1 MKQKSGSF
9 GAFFRSVMGDEKR
22 QKITIPLLAILLSL
36 LAGAIVFL
44 LLGKNPLTGYISFL
58 RGSGLVPKA
67 NYAAHKNM
75 LTDFMSFVNAW
86 TPMLFA
92 SLAVAV
98 AMRSGLFNIGVS
110 GQMLLSGL
118 VATISIGY
126 SGLPSVLA
134 KPLVLIICAFT
145 GALVAAII
153 GFLKYKW
160 NISEV
165 VSSIMFNYIIRY
177 GVSFCVKL
185 QKYADPKTRQS
196 KAILPSARLSLMD
209 TELFGLKI
217 DIPLGIILAL
227 IAVFLI
233 RFLFDKTKLGFEF
246 RAIGANP
253 NAAKYAGINVGR
265 NLVASMAIS
274 GALAGLAGATYFLGY
289 VGSIQPDTLIST
301 GFDAIAVCVLGNST
315 PLGILLSSFFIS
327 VIDKGSTYMSSS
339 VGVRQEIGALIK
351 GLILLFSACSAYFS
365 YLIERSRQKAMEAA
379 GSVQTGK
386 EEERV

>member
-9 GAFFRSVMGDEKR
+9 SAFFRKVMGDEKR

-36 LAGAIVFL
+36 LAGAIIFL

-58 RGSGLVPKA
+58 RGSGLVPKV

-110 GQMLLSGL
+110 GQMLLAGL

-126 SGLPSVLA
+126 SELPAVLA
-134 KPLVLIICAFT
+134 KPLVLIICALT
-145 GALVAAII
+145 GAFVAALI

-185 QKYADPKTRQS
+185 QKFADPKTRQS
-196 KAILPSARLSLMD
+196 KAVSAASRLSLMD
-209 TELFGLKI
+209 TEVLGLKI

-227 IAVFLI
+227 ITVFLI
-233 RFLFDKTKLGFEF
+233 RFLFDKMKLGFEF

-253 NAAKYAGINVGR
+253 KAAKYAGINVGR

-315 PLGILLSSFFIS
+315 PMGILLSSFFIS

-365 YLIERSRQKAMEAA
+365 YLIERSCQKALESAN
-379 GSVQTGK
+379 SVQTGK

>member
-1 MKQKSGSF
+1 MKQKSGNI
-9 GAFFRSVMGDEKR
+9 GAVFRSLMGDEKR

-44 LLGKNPLTGYISFL
+44 LLGKNPLTGYVSFL

-75 LTDFMSFVNAW
+75 FTDFMSFVNAW

-110 GQMLLSGL
+110 GQMLFAGL
-118 VATISIGY
+118 AATLTVGY
-126 SGLPSVLA
+126 SGLPAAVA
-134 KPLVLIICAFT
+134 KPLVLIICAVT
-145 GALVAAII
+145 GALVASLI

-165 VSSIMFNYIIRY
+165 VSSIMLNYIIRY
-177 GVSFCVKL
+177 WVSFCVKL
-185 QKYADPKTRQS
+185 PGISDPKTRQS
-196 KAILPSARLSLMD
+196 MPINPNARLSLMD
-209 TELFGLKI
+209 TEIFGLKI

-227 IAVFLI
+227 AAVFLI
-233 RFLFDKTKLGFEF
+233 RFLFDKMRLGFEF

-253 NAAKYAGINVGR
+253 KAAKYAGINVGR

-351 GLILLFSACSAYFS
+351 GLILLFSACGAYFS
-365 YLIERSRQKAMEAA
+365 YLIERSRQKALESA
-379 GSVQTGK
+379 GVTQSGK

>member
-1 MKQKSGSF
+1 MKQKSSSI
-9 GAFFRSVMGDEKR
+9 GAVFRSLMGDEKR

-44 LLGKNPLTGYISFL
+44 LLGKNPLTGYVSFL

-75 LTDFMSFVNAW
+75 FTDFMSFVNAW

-110 GQMLLSGL
+110 GQMLLAGL
-118 VATISIGY
+118 AATLTVGY
-126 SGLPSVLA
+126 SGLPAAVA
-134 KPLVLIICAFT
+134 KPLVLIICAVT
-145 GALVAAII
+145 GALVASLI

-165 VSSIMFNYIIRY
+165 VSSIMLNYIIRY
-177 GVSFCVKL
+177 WVSFCVKL
-185 QKYADPKTRQS
+185 PGISDPKTRQS
-196 KAILPSARLSLMD
+196 MPINPNARLSLMD
-209 TELFGLKI
+209 TEIFGLKI

-227 IAVFLI
+227 AAVFLI
-233 RFLFDKTKLGFEF
+233 RFLFDKMRLGFEF

-253 NAAKYAGINVGR
+253 KAAKYAGINVGR

-289 VGSIQPDTLIST
+289 VGSTQPDTFIST

-351 GLILLFSACSAYFS
+351 GLILLFSACGAYFS
-365 YLIERSRQKAMEAA
+365 YLIERSRQKALESA
-379 GSVQTGK
+379 GVTQSGK

>member
-1 MKQKSGSF
+1 M
-9 GAFFRSVMGDEKR
+9 
-22 QKITIPLLAILLSL
+22 LLA
-36 LAGAIVFL
+36 
-44 LLGKNPLTGYISFL
+44 
-58 RGSGLVPKA
+58 
-67 NYAAHKNM
+67 
-75 LTDFMSFVNAW
+75 
-86 TPMLFA
+86 
-92 SLAVAV
+92 
-98 AMRSGLFNIGVS
+98 
-110 GQMLLSGL
+110 GL

-126 SGLPSVLA
+126 SELPAVLA
-134 KPLVLIICAFT
+134 KPLVLIICALT
-145 GALVAAII
+145 GALVAALI

-185 QKYADPKTRQS
+185 QKFADPKTRQS
-196 KAILPSARLSLMD
+196 KAVSAASRLSLMD
-209 TELFGLKI
+209 TEIFGLKM

-227 IAVFLI
+227 ITVFLI
-233 RFLFDKTKLGFEF
+233 RFLFDKMKLGFEF

-253 NAAKYAGINVGR
+253 KAAKYAGINVGR
-265 NLVASMAIS
+265 NLVVSMAIS

-365 YLIERSRQKAMEAA
+365 YLIERSRQKALEAA
-379 GSVQTGK
+379 NSVQTGK